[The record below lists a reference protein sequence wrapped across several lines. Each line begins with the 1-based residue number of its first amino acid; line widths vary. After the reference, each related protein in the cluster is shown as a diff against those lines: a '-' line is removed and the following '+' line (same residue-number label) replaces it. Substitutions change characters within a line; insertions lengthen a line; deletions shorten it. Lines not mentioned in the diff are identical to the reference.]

1 MDLTLA
7 SIPFKLPAARTGDGL
22 VEPAQCGSSIGA
34 MGETRKGSSG
44 PASHRNPGAYPS
56 AGPARDLRPSIRH
69 VIDRVH
75 RSSTKIGRRDGRG
88 PNRGLCVQKK
98 GAFNRG
104 GQQAPIEFRGKTT
117 KDVAVSIETLRAPRR
132 LATTCDRTSIERCKM
147 VPRKSII
154 VAFMS
159 RPDRAVCFCC
169 SLSGVVKV
177 SHILASL
184 IYLDAKR

>member
-1 MDLTLA
+1 MGWWNRPSA
-7 SIPFKLPAARTGDGL
+7 AARSAPWARRGKDRADPRHTATPQ
-22 VEPAQCGSSIGA
+22 V
-34 MGETRKGSSG
+34 G
-44 PASHRNPGAYPS
+44 PPPGAYPS
-56 AGPARDLRPSIRH
+56 ARDLRPSIRH

-75 RSSTKIGRRDGRG
+75 RSSTKIDSRDGRG

-132 LATTCDRTSIERCKM
+132 LATTCDRRQLNAAKWF
-147 VPRKSII
+147 RKSII

-184 IYLDAKR
+184 VYLDAKR